1 MSLDEDIK
9 FFSRVELFQEFSLEQ
24 LRLLAFGAER
34 KLYRDGEIVFHQ
46 GDLSNGGYV
55 LLSGKIDLIL
65 KDDKKIIESLGENAL
80 IGELALISSNRRSAT
95 AIAKG
100 QVYLIFISRDL
111 FRRMLSEYPE
121 LATLLQARIQKNV
134 QSMLIKMTDV
144 QTKLNKI
151 KNLSLE

>member
-65 KDDKKIIESLGENAL
+65 NDDKKIIESLGENAL

-100 QVYLIFISRDL
+100 QVHLIFISRDL